1 MEISGQCQQLIHC
14 TDILVFMSGDLA
26 IATSVPIHAVV
37 AAVPIATDDVGRL
50 FPGQGVLALCL
61 LCHEESF
68 WSTRSNLCLPLLTT
82 LHGQNQ

>member
-26 IATSVPIHAVV
+26 IATGVPIHAVV

-50 FPGQGVLALCL
+50 FPGQGVLTSVCYVVKNRFGARDQIFACR
-61 LCHEESF
+61 F
-68 WSTRSNLCLPLLTT
+68 
-82 LHGQNQ
+82 